1 MVLLSSPQELCAYLP
16 VCLSVYFSANVSTLR
31 LCLSGFHLRRSA
43 SATDV
48 ALLLIYFVISE
59 MAEWHS
65 LYYVAYIALQISVNM
80 MFPTYI
86 IENNRTHQQRRQK
99 KSWTSIGWPVR
110 HGLFHANPLIK
121 SVTFATSTYRVIN
134 RVPHSRRQLTFNP
147 IPSMNW
153 PANGQMGKCP
163 SANPSWRIQIQMSRT
178 NMFTFYTSYDIIL
191 LCIVKSVLTCPM
203 LSKPFRA
210 ATSLAMSLSMLRW
223 KRTRNEFVNTLFA
236 DEATKLVNP
245 RMQSHGNSIAR
256 IRELDANWGCS
267 TMDDEPKCESCDQSI

>member
-1 MVLLSSPQELCAYLP
+1 MHQIDCFGYRLDHLPTQQMVLLSSPQELCAYLP
-16 VCLSVYFSANVSTLR
+16 VCVSVYFSANVSTLR

-99 KSWTSIGWPVR
+99 KSWTSIGWPMR
-110 HGLFHANPLIK
+110 HGLFQANPLIK

-153 PANGQMGKCP
+153 PANGQMSIRK
-163 SANPSWRIQIQMSRT
+163 SIMTNTNPNVTYEYVYILYELWYYIVVYCKISTYVSNVVEAIPCGHLVGNVIVYAAMEAHQKRICE
-178 NMFTFYTSYDIIL
+178 Y
-191 LCIVKSVLTCPM
+191 IVCGWGNQTGQSQN
-203 LSKPFRA
+203 A
-210 ATSLAMSLSMLRW
+210 
-223 KRTRNEFVNTLFA
+223 E
-236 DEATKLVNP
+236 P
-245 RMQSHGNSIAR
+245 RQ
-256 IRELDANWGCS
+256 
-267 TMDDEPKCESCDQSI
+267 